1 MKMTKV
7 EEIEHAIDSLP
18 AEEYRR
24 FRQWFLERDELAWDH
39 QIESDSESGKLDF
52 LLQEA
57 AEEKRSGKLKDL

>member
-1 MKMTKV
+1 MTKV

-24 FRQWFLERDELAWDH
+24 FRQWFVERDWLEWDH
-39 QIESDSESGKLDF
+39 QTESDSESGKLDF

>member
-18 AEEYRR
+18 VEEYRK
-24 FRQWFLERDELAWDH
+24 FRQWFLERDLVEWDH

-57 AEEKRSGKLKDL
+57 AEEKKMGRLE